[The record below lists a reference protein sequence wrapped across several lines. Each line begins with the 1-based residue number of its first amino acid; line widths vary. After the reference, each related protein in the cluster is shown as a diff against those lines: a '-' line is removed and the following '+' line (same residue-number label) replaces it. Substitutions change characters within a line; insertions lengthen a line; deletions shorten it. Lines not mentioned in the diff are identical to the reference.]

1 MRINLLHNKIVM
13 DTVTNKFIESFKS
26 VLVPMLEERF
36 GALDSVTVYE
46 DYLSDGFLTDGTFR
60 LPLTVTD
67 AGGAKRVFCSW
78 RVDRRNFEDMIPYSY
93 KGSSPIEFKIEEGGY
108 SGLLARL
115 EGRALLPREDAIQ
128 LNIEAASRDKTFLS
142 GKYSQSFVDLMAY
155 EITRAIEKEFA
166 ISGAA
171 DSSLELHLSFA
182 PGTFM
187 EHTSESVSY
196 RRLRI
201 SARSCAP
208 RDLWIKWTRLDGAGT
223 YTVGDHVLEDKISF
237 EIASDVPQKIREK
250 EYRYLMTTESPDAYR
265 AAMSRKNF
273 TEWREL
279 VKRVIKR
286 GEVSLLGE
294 KSEAPAVTQSEEP
307 ISVSDMFD
315 IALSDTEAEPVKT
328 EESSG
333 VQSIDLKALLD
344 SYTEDK
350 VEGKSEEEEE
360 INPDLQALLLSVIN
374 RQNGVTEEPVSKIEE
389 NLASES
395 DDEPPFDMEDGALD
409 ALSILT
415 ELGASSDDSAEVESA
430 EDASEEDALDEPE
443 LISEPQV
450 LDAPKEEPAPVI
462 TMDDFGYDERRREE
476 LNELCRERDELREAL
491 DALKTLMK
499 AKDEEILKLR
509 ESLAERDSYAD
520 ELKIELAMLKDELA
534 AKRREEE
541 REKDRIAS
549 MARIA
554 VESYVPTFEKE
565 LDSDD
570 LEREAE
576 EKRLKEEREEQ
587 ERLVRERA
595 EAERLAKEKEEE
607 ERRIKEE
614 AEAKARL
621 DKEAAARSV
630 RYVSKTA
637 DIFFRYPVDPN
648 ITKKIQDIIV
658 STVKYFEKEDV
669 YMKVKASIPES
680 KMVKLEFLEI
690 PEDELALLTDI
701 IRVLGHSKL
710 GITRV
715 LLD

>member
-60 LPLTVTD
+60 LPLTVTNAD
-67 AGGAKRVFCSW
+67 GAKRVFCSW

-115 EGRALLPREDAIQ
+115 EGRALLPREGAIQ
-128 LNIEAASRDKTFLS
+128 LNIDAASRDKTFLS

-223 YTVGDHVLEDKISF
+223 YTVGDHVGEDSISF

-286 GEVSLLGE
+286 GEVSPLEEE
-294 KSEAPAVTQSEEP
+294 KSEAPAVAQEETP
-307 ISVSDMFD
+307 ISVSDVFD
-315 IALSDTEAEPVKT
+315 IALSAQDTEPIKT
-328 EESSG
+328 EEAA
-333 VQSIDLKALLD
+333 VQSLDLRALLD
-344 SYTEDK
+344 SYTGDK
-350 VEGKSEEEEE
+350 AEENEEEEEE

-374 RQNGVTEEPVSKIEE
+374 RQNGAAEAPVSNVEDGIS
-389 NLASES
+389 SEI
-395 DDEPPFDMEDGALD
+395 DEEPPFDTDDGALD

-415 ELGASSDDSAEVESA
+415 ELGASSDDVLEAEAA
-430 EDASEEDALDEPE
+430 EEETEDDSREDPE
-443 LISEPQV
+443 QISESFV
-450 LDAPKEEPAPVI
+450 SEAPKEEPAPVI

-491 DALKTLMK
+491 DALKVLMK

-520 ELKIELAMLKDELA
+520 ELKTELAMVKDELA

-554 VESYVPTFEKE
+554 VESYVPAFEDVP
-565 LDSDD
+565 DSAD

-587 ERLVRERA
+587 ERLMRERA

-614 AEAKARL
+614 AEAKAELER
-621 DKEAAARSV
+621 KAAARSV

-669 YMKVKASIPES
+669 YMKIKATIPES

-690 PEDELALLTDI
+690 PEGELALLTDI